1 MPFEVQSGTVIA
13 GFRVE
18 SLLGQGAMGT
28 VYLAEETN
36 TGRRVALKLLSPELA
51 RDERFRRRFLQET
64 ELAASLEHPH
74 VVPTLASGEEE
85 GTLYLAM
92 AHVEG
97 SDLRDLLRRE
107 GRLEPERAL
116 DLIGQVA
123 SALDAA
129 HRAGL
134 VHRDV
139 KPGNILVTR
148 DQDGEKAYV
157 CDFGLARHVSS
168 VSSLTSERGFVGTID
183 YVPPEQIQGGQI
195 DGRADVYSLGCVLF
209 ECLAG
214 ARPFDSESELSVLFA
229 HLNEPVPPITDLRP
243 ELPPAL
249 DAVFATALAK
259 SADDRYSTC
268 AELVRAT
275 RAALQGKKLPRRRR
289 RGSRIVILAA
299 ALVTAA
305 AALGIGLFLSVD
317 RGSSSRPASILTVK
331 PDSIALVDARTR
343 RASKTFSFDSAPLDV
358 AFGQRSKW
366 VLLGDQQL
374 VERVDSASGRI
385 TGRVKLPFRPGR
397 IAVREES
404 AWVTE
409 DSGPRVAR
417 VVARPDGK
425 LALKRLFSVASRG
438 DHVSTPTAIVVGA
451 GSLWLAR
458 GAQVA
463 RVDPSTGRVLHRF
476 PTPVTSNSIAFQSGS
491 IWAASGDSGHVVKID
506 PVTNR
511 ITARAHLHGWITDLA
526 VGDGFVWVPVVP
538 ANVVYKL
545 SADDLSVQG
554 QLASGSDPE
563 SVTLGAG
570 ALWIANARGRSLTR
584 IDLGDDSRKV
594 VRMSSAP
601 VSVRYHDGGVWTAV
615 AASPD
620 PLPPLASGQEIRIP
634 LSRDDIGTL
643 DPAAPANADRFQRDY
658 ATCARLLNY
667 PDSEGSSGQELRPE
681 IAAAMP
687 TVSADGRTY
696 TFRIRSGFR
705 FSPPSGQAVTAQT
718 FRYSL
723 ERALSPK
730 YGPGYP
736 AMSVLSDIVGA
747 AAYNSGRVGHVSG
760 ITVRGSQLSIRL
772 KAPAGDFP
780 TRLSEPFFCPVPIG
794 TPAVAGG
801 VTRPIPSAGPYY
813 IASSQLGQTVLLRNP
828 NYSGSRPRRIER
840 IVYTTGTPTEKA
852 LALVDGGAAEY
863 MDGWT
868 SDSDPSALEP
878 DSPVAQRYG
887 PQSRAAGSNDQRYF
901 VVRVPG
907 VDMIAFNTRR
917 ATFRDVRVRRAV
929 NYALDRPALA
939 GVYSEQPVDR
949 YIPPAVPGSRPEHV
963 YPVDGPNL
971 TKARRLAGH
980 RSRRAVLYGCGDP
993 IGVRIAEIVRANLAR
1008 IGIDVQIGLTQG
1020 CLNGPQPKKLAAADM
1035 QLGTVLDPE
1044 PDPSVWIKAALG
1056 LPYLAPGYWND
1067 PVLRRR
1073 IERAGTLRGRARIAE
1088 YAQLDE
1094 ALVRRAVPFAAYGG
1108 FTIPEYFSPRVGC
1121 KLFQSTYHFVDLGAL
1136 CVRD

>member
-1 MPFEVQSGTVIA
+1 
-13 GFRVE
+13 
-18 SLLGQGAMGT
+18 
-28 VYLAEETN
+28 
-36 TGRRVALKLLSPELA
+36 
-51 RDERFRRRFLQET
+51 
-64 ELAASLEHPH
+64 
-74 VVPTLASGEEE
+74 
-85 GTLYLAM
+85 M

-129 HRAGL
+129 HEAGL

-249 DAVFATALAK
+249 DAVFTTALAK

-289 RGSRIVILAA
+289 RDSRIVILAA
-299 ALVTAA
+299 GVVTAV

-317 RGSSSRPASILTVK
+317 RGSSSRPPSILTVK

-374 VERVDSASGRI
+374 VERVDTASGRI

-397 IAVREES
+397 ITAREES
-404 AWVTE
+404 AWVNE

-425 LALKRLFSVASRG
+425 LALKRLLSVATRG
-438 DHVSTPTAIVVGA
+438 DHVSTPGGIVVGA

-458 GAQVA
+458 GPQVA

-476 PTPVTSNSIAFQSGS
+476 PTPVTSNWIAFHSGS
-491 IWAASGDSGHVVKID
+491 IWAASSDSGHVVKID

-511 ITARAHLHGWITDLA
+511 ITSRAHLHGWITDLA

-545 SADDLSVQG
+545 STDDLSVQG

-570 ALWIANARGRSLTR
+570 ALWIANTRGRSLTR
-584 IDLGDDSRKV
+584 IDLGDESRRV

-601 VSVRYHDGGVWTAV
+601 LSVRYHHGRVWTAV

-620 PLPPLASGQEIRIP
+620 PLPPLTSGQEIRIP
-634 LSRDDIGTL
+634 LSRDNIGTL
-643 DPAAPANADRFQRDY
+643 DPAAPANADRYQRDY
-658 ATCARLLNY
+658 ATCANLLNY
-667 PDSEGSSGQELRPE
+667 PDSDGSSGQQLRPE

-687 TVSADGRTY
+687 SVSADGRTY
-696 TFRIRSGFR
+696 TFRIRAGFR
-705 FSPPSGQAVTAQT
+705 FSPPSGEPVTAQT
-718 FRYSL
+718 FRKS
-723 ERALSPK
+723 SP
-730 YGPGYP
+730 
-736 AMSVLSDIVGA
+736 A
-747 AAYNSGRVGHVSG
+747 AADLGR
-760 ITVRGSQLSIRL
+760 RL
-772 KAPAGDFP
+772 GRTGGD
-780 TRLSEPFFCPVPIG
+780 
-794 TPAVAGG
+794 
-801 VTRPIPSAGPYY
+801 
-813 IASSQLGQTVLLRNP
+813 
-828 NYSGSRPRRIER
+828 
-840 IVYTTGTPTEKA
+840 A
-852 LALVDGGAAEY
+852 L
-863 MDGWT
+863 
-868 SDSDPSALEP
+868 P
-878 DSPVAQRYG
+878 
-887 PQSRAAGSNDQRYF
+887 SRAAWLAR
-901 VVRVPG
+901 
-907 VDMIAFNTRR
+907 RR
-917 ATFRDVRVRRAV
+917 APSCNAKTPAACSVSRTLGGAV
-929 NYALDRPALA
+929 MRP
-939 GVYSEQPVDR
+939 S
-949 YIPPAVPGSRPEHV
+949 
-963 YPVDGPNL
+963 
-971 TKARRLAGH
+971 T
-980 RSRRAVLYGCGDP
+980 
-993 IGVRIAEIVRANLAR
+993 
-1008 IGIDVQIGLTQG
+1008 
-1020 CLNGPQPKKLAAADM
+1020 AAAAAA
-1035 QLGTVLDPE
+1035 T
-1044 PDPSVWIKAALG
+1044 PSIQPA
-1056 LPYLAPGYWND
+1056 
-1067 PVLRRR
+1067 
-1073 IERAGTLRGRARIAE
+1073 
-1088 YAQLDE
+1088 
-1094 ALVRRAVPFAAYGG
+1094 
-1108 FTIPEYFSPRVGC
+1108 
-1121 KLFQSTYHFVDLGAL
+1121 
-1136 CVRD
+1136 

>member
-116 DLIGQVA
+116 DLIEQVA

-299 ALVTAA
+299 ALVTAV

-366 VLLGDQQL
+366 VLLGDEQL
-374 VERVDSASGRI
+374 VERVDTASGRI

-397 IAVREES
+397 IAAREES

-425 LALKRLFSVASRG
+425 LALKRLLTVASRG
-438 DHVSTPTAIVVGA
+438 DHVSTPAAESFRCRLVV
-451 GSLWLAR
+451 AR
-458 GAQVA
+458 PRRPVA

-476 PTPVTSNSIAFQSGS
+476 PTPVTSNSIAFQAGS
-491 IWAASGDSGHVVKID
+491 IWVASGDSGHVVKID

-511 ITARAHLHGWITDLA
+511 ITSRAHLHGWITDLA
-526 VGDGFVWVPVVP
+526 VGTAWCGFP
-538 ANVVYKL
+538 
-545 SADDLSVQG
+545 SC
-554 QLASGSDPE
+554 
-563 SVTLGAG
+563 
-570 ALWIANARGRSLTR
+570 
-584 IDLGDDSRKV
+584 
-594 VRMSSAP
+594 
-601 VSVRYHDGGVWTAV
+601 
-615 AASPD
+615 
-620 PLPPLASGQEIRIP
+620 LP
-634 LSRDDIGTL
+634 
-643 DPAAPANADRFQRDY
+643 
-658 ATCARLLNY
+658 
-667 PDSEGSSGQELRPE
+667 
-681 IAAAMP
+681 
-687 TVSADGRTY
+687 
-696 TFRIRSGFR
+696 
-705 FSPPSGQAVTAQT
+705 
-718 FRYSL
+718 
-723 ERALSPK
+723 
-730 YGPGYP
+730 
-736 AMSVLSDIVGA
+736 
-747 AAYNSGRVGHVSG
+747 
-760 ITVRGSQLSIRL
+760 
-772 KAPAGDFP
+772 
-780 TRLSEPFFCPVPIG
+780 
-794 TPAVAGG
+794 
-801 VTRPIPSAGPYY
+801 
-813 IASSQLGQTVLLRNP
+813 
-828 NYSGSRPRRIER
+828 
-840 IVYTTGTPTEKA
+840 
-852 LALVDGGAAEY
+852 
-863 MDGWT
+863 T
-868 SDSDPSALEP
+868 SCTS
-878 DSPVAQRYG
+878 
-887 PQSRAAGSNDQRYF
+887 
-901 VVRVPG
+901 
-907 VDMIAFNTRR
+907 
-917 ATFRDVRVRRAV
+917 
-929 NYALDRPALA
+929 
-939 GVYSEQPVDR
+939 
-949 YIPPAVPGSRPEHV
+949 
-963 YPVDGPNL
+963 
-971 TKARRLAGH
+971 
-980 RSRRAVLYGCGDP
+980 
-993 IGVRIAEIVRANLAR
+993 
-1008 IGIDVQIGLTQG
+1008 
-1020 CLNGPQPKKLAAADM
+1020 
-1035 QLGTVLDPE
+1035 
-1044 PDPSVWIKAALG
+1044 
-1056 LPYLAPGYWND
+1056 
-1067 PVLRRR
+1067 
-1073 IERAGTLRGRARIAE
+1073 
-1088 YAQLDE
+1088 
-1094 ALVRRAVPFAAYGG
+1094 
-1108 FTIPEYFSPRVGC
+1108 
-1121 KLFQSTYHFVDLGAL
+1121 
-1136 CVRD
+1136 